1 MRIEA
6 GCCQVY
12 LAPDPIN
19 AEIVKDLLV
28 DHGHEA
34 YVRRAYLWGGVG
46 ELPANVYPSVW
57 VPLATAEAARDV
69 VAAFEADTLN
79 RSGDWICPGCGE
91 PIEGVFAA
99 CWRCQ
104 HERPNDVARR

>member
-1 MRIEA
+1 MRTEA
-6 GCCQVY
+6 GCCEVY
-12 LAPDPIN
+12 LAADPIN

-28 DHGHEA
+28 EHGYAA

-57 VPLATAEAARDV
+57 VPEHETEAARQV
-69 VAAFEADTLN
+69 VADFEADRL
-79 RSGDWICPGCGE
+79 SKAADWTCPGCGE
-91 PIEGVFAA
+91 PIDGVFAA

-104 HERPNDVARR
+104 HVRPQG